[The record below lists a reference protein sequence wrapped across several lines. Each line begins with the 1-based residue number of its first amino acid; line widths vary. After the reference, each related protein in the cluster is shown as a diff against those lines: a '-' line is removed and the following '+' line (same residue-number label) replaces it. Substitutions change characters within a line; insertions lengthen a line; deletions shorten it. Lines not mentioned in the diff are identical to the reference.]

1 MLDVVATCISSY
13 RDNSFAGTTYFT
25 HGRVGVAAGKLVIT
39 RVVEPRIRGIGPG
52 VYGGP
57 FAALSREPYVVV
69 VLQRFQYDIE
79 GPVPFVIVG
88 VGCCANSYFAERA

>member
-1 MLDVVATCISSY
+1 MHDVVATCIGSY
-13 RDNSFAGTTYFT
+13 RDDSFAGTTYFT

-57 FAALSREPYVVV
+57 FAARYLEPDVVV
-69 VLQRFQYDIE
+69 VLQRFQYDTE
-79 GPVPFVIVG
+79 GHVPFVVVG
-88 VGCCANSYFAERA
+88 VGCCANSHFAERA